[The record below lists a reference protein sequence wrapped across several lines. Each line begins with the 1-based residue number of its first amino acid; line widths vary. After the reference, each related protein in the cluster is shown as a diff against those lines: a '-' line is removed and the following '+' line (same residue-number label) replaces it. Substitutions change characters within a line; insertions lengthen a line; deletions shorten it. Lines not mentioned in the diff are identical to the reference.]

1 MKTVLKP
8 LQEEQGSILILCVLM
23 LFLLTVLGI
32 SSTTTSDLEMSIATN
47 ENFFHMAFYQ
57 ADGGA
62 EAGKEIVEYAIETR
76 IWVDTTTPPVMINF
90 VEVWDVDFYKNGALS
105 DTEIPSDANKDVAI
119 PVTVEGRNLTTFL
132 RYGGATDLAVGS
144 AIQMAAGYDG
154 IGKGAAGG
162 GAWIDY
168 DIRSNHEGIR
178 NSRSKVQAG
187 WRHVI

>member
-1 MKTVLKP
+1 MKTLLKP
-8 LQEEQGSILILCVLM
+8 LQEEQGSVLILCVLM

-62 EAGKEIVEYAIETR
+62 EASKEVIEQAIEER
-76 IWVDTTTPPVMINF
+76 IWTDTSPLPLAIDDVDVYNI
-90 VEVWDVDFYKNGALS
+90 DFYKNGTLG
-105 DTEIPSDANKDVAI
+105 DDKIPSTSERDLTI
-119 PVTVEGRNLTTFL
+119 PVTVEGRNLNTHVLF
-132 RYGGATDLAVGS
+132 GGATELAVGS

-154 IGKGAAGG
+154 LGKSAAGG

-168 DIRSNHEGIR
+168 DIRSKHDGIR
-178 NSRSKVQAG
+178 NSTSTVQAG

>member
-62 EAGKEIVEYAIETR
+62 EAGKEIVEQAIEAR

-90 VEVWDVDFYKNGALS
+90 VEVWDVDFYKNSTLS
-105 DTEIPSDANKDVAI
+105 DTEIPSDTNKDVAI
-119 PVTVEGRNLTTFL
+119 PVTVEGRNLKTFL
-132 RYGGATDLAVGS
+132 RYGGVTDLAVGS

-178 NSRSKVQAG
+178 NSRSKIQAG